1 MTSVSMRQKIAKAR
15 AAAPSE
21 LPKARLCAKVILA
34 ALEGQESMK
43 HAVAELKK
51 GVGNNWSHT
60 LAFQFMSGM
69 RGEFAA
75 DCAEPDEQDQLHL
88 ARLLAKHVCE
98 QEKLGVVVSPNGLD
112 VTILRALALSV
123 KADDMLR

>member
-1 MTSVSMRQKIAKAR
+1 MVSPSMMHKIAKAR

-21 LPKARLCAKVILA
+21 LPKARLCANVILA
-34 ALEGQESMK
+34 ALEGGSAMQK
-43 HAVAELKK
+43 AVAELKQ
-51 GVGNNWSHT
+51 GAGNNWSRT

-75 DCAEPDEQDQLHL
+75 DCAVNEEREQLHFACL
-88 ARLLAKHVCE
+88 IAKQVCK

-112 VTILRALALSV
+112 VATLHALAVSV
-123 KADDMLR
+123 KAGAQ